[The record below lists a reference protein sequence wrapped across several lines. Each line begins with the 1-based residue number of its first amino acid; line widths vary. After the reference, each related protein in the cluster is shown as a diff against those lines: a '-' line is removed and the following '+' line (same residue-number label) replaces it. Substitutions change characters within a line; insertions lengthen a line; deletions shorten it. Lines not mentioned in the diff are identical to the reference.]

1 VAQYPDNPCLGHRPI
16 KYGVPQEYKWMT
28 YKETADVVDSVAAG
42 VMALGLKQHGRI
54 GVYGINSPEWM
65 MAMQVST
72 HFCLYLSGNKS
83 SAPSLF
89 SHRDAWQFLPES
101 VLLSSI

>member
-1 VAQYPDNPCLGHRPI
+1 MAKYPDNPCLGHRPI

-42 VMALGLKQHGRI
+42 VMTLGLKQHGRI

-65 MAMQVST
+65 MAMQVVT
-72 HFCLYLSGNKS
+72 HFCLY
-83 SAPSLF
+83 F
-89 SHRDAWQFLPES
+89 CVDES
-101 VLLSSI
+101 FASPLVSYR